1 MALLKSKKEATKKNQ
16 NQSEKTIINFN
27 GEEFEFDNSS
37 TRHLKVCYSRSTGS
51 NSLLPVL
58 NLSGNWL
65 QEAGFEIGD
74 YVIVFVCED
83 MIMICKEE
91 DLNL

>member
-1 MALLKSKKEATKKNQ
+1 MALLSEKKKATKKNQ
-16 NQSEKTIINFN
+16 NQSGKTIINFN
-27 GEEFEFDNSS
+27 GEEYEFDDSL
-37 TRHLKVCYSRSTGS
+37 TRHLKVCYSRSSGS

-74 YVIVFVCED
+74 YVILTVSED

-91 DLNL
+91 NL